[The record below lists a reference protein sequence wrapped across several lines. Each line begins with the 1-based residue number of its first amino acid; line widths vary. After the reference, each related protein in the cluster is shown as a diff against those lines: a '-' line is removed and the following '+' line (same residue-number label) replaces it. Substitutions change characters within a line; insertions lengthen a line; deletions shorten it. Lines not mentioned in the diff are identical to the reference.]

1 MSLSDD
7 STSAPKPSDRT
18 PRGVRRVWGRR
29 VLGEFDYEIDFE
41 SRITPENRLR
51 VIYAENGMGK
61 TNFLRALYYLLDA
74 RIEHFQA
81 LAEIPIQAV
90 GAELRSGWT
99 IEMSNSEEAAV
110 FGLTFRITPPPGSHD
125 EGAEI
130 TLGAE
135 ELDGRYALRSWQRR
149 PAYGAFQALVSR
161 LDLATLFVGDDRA
174 VLSSLEAPRVTSEP
188 HTIREQ
194 RDHAARLHRRMSV
207 RESLD
212 NLESAFTRLAIAGIS
227 RDQSEA
233 SPQGVYLDITNRV
246 LAGTSSPP
254 LAADA
259 RVDLISRC
267 SDVIDRGTAYEKYG
281 LLSLRQVHGI
291 YKALTATRTNDT
303 RLRQLHTVIDPYL
316 TSVDDEIT
324 RLAATQKLI
333 DTFVQS
339 VNGFLTR
346 KELRFSALRGISL
359 VDQSGQI
366 LNPESLSSGEKH
378 LLLLMSN
385 ATLARFSG
393 ALVIIDEP
401 ELSLGLRWQRVL
413 LRELLRC
420 TEGSSVQFVVAS
432 HSVQILGDIDDISS
446 PVPS

>member
-1 MSLSDD
+1 MSLSAD
-7 STSAPKPSDRT
+7 SFATSSMMKNL
-18 PRGVRRVWGRR
+18 PRGVKRIWGRR
-29 VLGEFDYEIDFE
+29 VLGEFDYDIEFGTSGRSE
-41 SRITPENRLR
+41 SRLR

-61 TNFLRALYYLLDA
+61 TNFLRALYYLLDV

-99 IEMSNSEEAAV
+99 IEMTNSAENAV
-110 FGLTFRITPPPGSHD
+110 FGLLFRITPPPGSSNQ
-125 EGAEI
+125 AVEI

-135 ELDGRYALRSWQRR
+135 ELDGRYALRAWQRR
-149 PAYGAFQALVSR
+149 PAYAAFQELVAQ
-161 LDLATLFVGDDRA
+161 LNLATLFVGDDRS
-174 VLSSLEAPRVTSEP
+174 VLSSLQDPKLSAEP
-188 HTIREQ
+188 PTLREQ
-194 RDHAARLHRRMSV
+194 REIAARLHRRMSV
-207 RESLD
+207 QESLD
-212 NLESAFTRLAIAGIS
+212 NLEKAFTRLAIAGIS
-227 RDQSEA
+227 RDQSDA

-246 LAGTSSPP
+246 LAGTSNPP
-254 LAADA
+254 LAAAA
-259 RVDLISRC
+259 RVDLIARC
-267 SDVIDRGTAYEKYG
+267 HDVIERGTAYEKYG

-291 YKALTATRTNDT
+291 LDALTPTRTNDT

-324 RLAATQKLI
+324 RLAAAQKLI

-339 VNGFLTR
+339 VNSFLTR

-359 VDQSGQI
+359 VDSRHQT
-366 LNPESLSSGEKH
+366 LDPESLSSGEKH

-401 ELSLGLRWQRVL
+401 ELSLGLKWQRAL
-413 LRELLRC
+413 LHELLRC
-420 TEGSSVQFVVAS
+420 TDGSEVQFLVAS
-432 HSVQILGDIDDISS
+432 HSVQILGDIDDIAS
-446 PVPS
+446 PTQS